1 MLASLKLYVPLGA
14 GIGEKATP
22 FVSGKDEWLLI
33 LDDHRVMVNTDIEM
47 RAMRVIDRN
56 WFP

>member
-1 MLASLKLYVPLGA
+1 MLASLKLYVPPGA
-14 GIGEKATP
+14 IP

-33 LDDHRVMVNTDIEM
+33 LDDHRVMDNTDIKM

-56 WFP
+56 RFP